1 MKIKI
6 DLIHVNLK
14 THKKMAAKFETGH
27 AKNVANF
34 KKLMSACTEFGTT
47 YNPSNSLLT
56 MTSLKTIHA
65 QSKVSLNKVSKTKS
79 VHDDFE
85 GERGRL
91 FKNYKPL
98 ATQIMGAVKSSGA
111 PQSVI
116 DDAMTINRK
125 MQGRRAPRT
134 KATTNPD
141 GTPINRNSV
150 SQQSFDMRIE
160 HLDRMIELL
169 DVEPKYN
176 PNEVQLS
183 VEGLRGYHDELE
195 TINEKVI
202 ETYGYYNTAMTERNR
217 KLYIPET
224 GLIAIAQSVKNYVKS
239 IYKTNTPEYK
249 TISKLAFKILVE
261 IK

>member
-1 MKIKI
+1 
-6 DLIHVNLK
+6 
-14 THKKMAAKFETGH
+14 
-27 AKNVANF
+27 
-34 KKLMSACTEFGTT
+34 
-47 YNPSNSLLT
+47 
-56 MTSLKTIHA
+56 
-65 QSKVSLNKVSKTKS
+65 
-79 VHDDFE
+79 
-85 GERGRL
+85 
-91 FKNYKPL
+91 
-98 ATQIMGAVKSSGA
+98 
-111 PQSVI
+111 
-116 DDAMTINRK
+116 
-125 MQGRRAPRT
+125 
-134 KATTNPD
+134 
-141 GTPINRNSV
+141 
-150 SQQSFDMRIE
+150 MRIE
-160 HLDRMIELL
+160 HLDKMIELL